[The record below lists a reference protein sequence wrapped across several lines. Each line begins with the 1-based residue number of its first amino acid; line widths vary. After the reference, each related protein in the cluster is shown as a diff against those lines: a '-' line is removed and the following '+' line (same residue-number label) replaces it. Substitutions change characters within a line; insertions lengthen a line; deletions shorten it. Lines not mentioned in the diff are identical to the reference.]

1 MDFNENDLKVTEL
14 TLRLTALSKELSEV
28 QAERDRLLKVIQDN
42 GLEEEIGDVKIISDE
57 EYICINEIRKLKSA
71 SEIRDLIPDEVK
83 ILDTLF
89 KILRT
94 IKTGKDPE
102 PQKKSKPADVK
113 ELLKLVNE
121 GTGE

>member
-1 MDFNENDLKVTEL
+1 MEFDDNDIKEAGLLLKIKS
-14 TLRLTALSKELSEV
+14 LSKEIADLVSEK
-28 QAERDRLLKVIQDN
+28 EKLLKVIKDN
-42 GLEEEIGDVKIISDE
+42 GLEDEVGVKRSISDE

-71 SEIRDLIPDEVK
+71 SEIRDLVPDEVK

-102 PQKKSKPADVK
+102 PAKKSKPADIK
-113 ELLKLVNE
+113 ELFRLVE
-121 GTGE
+121 GSDE